1 MLNFPHHH
9 HRRHHSWP
17 HCGSE
22 LCRTAPSNLEIRMVR
37 PRAVSENPNQTWV
50 SQQAGAVPLIAEELV
65 DNDDA
70 DMAGIVRTPSRS
82 MHRIW
87 SRPIQKPSQAE
98 IPISANTADARKHV
112 HRSVLRRLIRRPPL
126 DKTRS
131 LFVMP
136 TMMTA
141 GDQMMISG
149 WMPPRLSARPVIV
162 TDQRG
167 TFAMPDSR
175 QFIVEKRHKRSHSAQ
190 PRSWRE
196 PSASLW
202 PLKEEDILS

>member
-1 MLNFPHHH
+1 MLNLRH

-22 LCRTAPSNLEIRMVR
+22 LCMRAPSNLEVRMLR
-37 PRAVSENPNQTWV
+37 PRNNGSPENQLWAF
-50 SQQAGAVPLIAEELV
+50 QQAKVVPLIAEEV
-65 DNDDA
+65 IDNDDA

-82 MHRIW
+82 SVHRLW
-87 SRPIQKPSQAE
+87 SRPTQKPWPNEPEASTFTPE
-98 IPISANTADARKHV
+98 ARKHV

-141 GDQMMISG
+141 GDRVMISG

-162 TDQRG
+162 TDQRA
-167 TFAMPDSR
+167 TFAVADSR
-175 QFIVEKRHKRSHSAQ
+175 QFVKERRHRRSHSEQ

-202 PLKEEDILS
+202 TLKEE

>member
-1 MLNFPHHH
+1 MPNIRH

-22 LCRTAPSNLEIRMVR
+22 LCMRAPSALESRDLKPITVTETKQIW
-37 PRAVSENPNQTWV
+37 AL
-50 SQQAGAVPLIAEELV
+50 QQSTVVPLIVEEEP
-65 DNDDA
+65 DTDDA

-82 MHRIW
+82 MHRLW
-87 SRPIQKPSQAE
+87 SRPVPKPRCDDIPDSASAAE
-98 IPISANTADARKHV
+98 ARKHV

-131 LFVMP
+131 LIVMP

-141 GDQMMISG
+141 GDQVMISG
-149 WMPPRLSARPVIV
+149 WMPPRLSARPVMV
-162 TDQRG
+162 TERRS
-167 TFAMPDSR
+167 TFSVADSP
-175 QFIVEKRHKRSHSAQ
+175 QFVAEKRHRRSHSAQ

-196 PSASLW
+196 PSASLFS
-202 PLKEEDILS
+202 LKEE